1 MVDVA
6 ESATA
11 DDAPEGYRMTEL
23 GVLPENWGVAHL
35 ADVAEFSKKE
45 RGADITGSIPF
56 IPMTLLPES
65 GLYVDNWEDRTRE
78 EVRSGVYF
86 RDGDLLLAKIT
97 PCLENG
103 KQGIARGIPGGWGYA
118 TTEVYPIHGT
128 AVLTEYLAYYLRHQ
142 PVRNHLVDRMEGS
155 TGRQRLPKSVVEN
168 LPIPLPPLPEQ
179 RAIAHVL
186 STVQRAREA
195 TEAVIVAT
203 RELKRSLMR
212 HLFTYGPVPV
222 DRVAGV
228 RLKETEIGLMPEGW
242 EIRPLESI
250 IKFGPQN
257 GLYKH
262 QDFYGRGTGIVR
274 VDEFGDQGDVIT
286 SSAKLVELTAAELST
301 YSLRQGDLLVN
312 RVNGSLEFLG
322 KTAISGHMTAPLVF
336 ESNMMRLTLDTT
348 TALPEYV
355 LAYLVSSVGRLQIQ
369 NRAKRGNQFSINQ
382 GSLGSVLIPLIGAE
396 EQIAIARQL
405 DAITAK
411 LRSEEDWMRAVSAF
425 QQALQ
430 SLLLRGKLRTTGIQ
444 GQADVVT

>member
-128 AVLTEYLAYYLRHQ
+128 SVLTEYLAYYLRHQ

-195 TEAVIVAT
+195 TEAVIAAT

-222 DRVAGV
+222 DQVAGV
-228 RLKETEIGLMPEGW
+228 RLKETEIGLVPEDW
-242 EIRPLESI
+242 KLETLRTLLREPLRNGHSAREATSSEGVRTLTLTAVTKNSFSI
-250 IKFGPQN
+250 LNTKITVADASRVRDLWLSPGDILVERANTKELVGLAALYEGP
-257 GLYKH
+257 
-262 QDFYGRGTGIVR
+262 TGFAIFPDLMVRVR
-274 VDEFGDQGDVIT
+274 VDRARILEPF
-286 SSAKLVELTAAELST
+286 LT
-301 YSLRQGDLLVN
+301 
-312 RVNGSLEFLG
+312 
-322 KTAISGHMTAPLVF
+322 
-336 ESNMMRLTLDTT
+336 
-348 TALPEYV
+348 
-355 LAYLVSSVGRLQIQ
+355 AYLVSSSC
-369 NRAKRGNQFSINQ
+369 RAYFQRSARGTAGNMPKIDH
-382 GSLGSVLIPLIGAE
+382 GTIEGTTVPVPSLDEQESVRFALTTVDRKLAAE
-396 EQIAIARQL
+396 VARRAAL
-405 DAITAK
+405 DD
-411 LRSEEDWMRAVSAF
+411 LF
-425 QQALQ
+425 
-430 SLLLRGKLRTTGIQ
+430 RTTLYNLMSGTLRV
-444 GQADVVT
+444 DVCSEPRCS

>member
-1 MVDVA
+1 MVDLA
-6 ESATA
+6 ESTA
-11 DDAPEGYRMTEL
+11 ADEAPAGYRMTEL
-23 GVLPENWGVAHL
+23 GLLPEDWGVEHL

-65 GLYVDNWEDRTRE
+65 GLYVDHWEDRARE

-195 TEAVIVAT
+195 TEAVIAAT

-212 HLFTYGPVPV
+212 HLFLYGPVPV
-222 DRVAGV
+222 DQVAGV
-228 RLKETEIGLMPEGW
+228 RLKETEIGLVPEGW
-242 EIRPLESI
+242 EVQALGSVAVQTQYGLSVRGEKVGRYPILRMNSLQGGQI
-250 IKFGPQN
+250 LIDDLQYVDLDVQNAAKFM
-257 GLYKH
+257 L
-262 QDFYGRGTGIVR
+262 R
-274 VDEFGDQGDVIT
+274 QGDVIFNRT
-286 SSAKLVELTAAELST
+286 NSFDLV
-301 YSLRQGDLLVN
+301 
-312 RVNGSLEFLG
+312 G
-322 KTAISGHMTAPLVF
+322 KTALFDLLGDYVFASYLV
-336 ESNMMRLTLDTT
+336 RLTVDR
-348 TALPEYV
+348 E
-355 LAYLVSSVGRLQIQ
+355 SVDP
-369 NRAKRGNQFSINQ
+369 AWINQ
-382 GSLGSVLIPLIGAE
+382 YLNWTPT
-396 EQIAIARQL
+396 QIRLKGLASRG
-405 DAITAK
+405 
-411 LRSEEDWMRAVSAF
+411 VS
-425 QQALQ
+425 Q
-430 SLLLRGKLRTTGIQ
+430 SNISASKLRTLPIPLPPLAEQEATTRRLCALDRKLEVDKRRLRSLDETLRTTLHNLMTG
-444 GQADVVT
+444 AMRVPW